1 MKGQAEQQLREARR
15 LERVLIF
22 LRWLYVPAI
31 LLAAWL
37 YGWLEEPLIW
47 LSAGGLA
54 GMNLAAVVLN
64 RQALNRRRQSV
75 LGLVLLGADF
85 TAGWG
90 LIITGVADQHTF
102 IYTAFAL
109 IIVEAA
115 MRFGLWGAL
124 VMDIIFGALM
134 RLTWW
139 VYSSQAGVVFSLE
152 DYLLILGVMSFVSLM
167 VGMVARE
174 WRQQRRWAEAL
185 AGERALLLER
195 RRISA
200 ELHDSVLK
208 SLQGLSMEAWALGQ
222 NKNNR
227 AGELVAEKSRYIQD
241 VCRLLSTQIRGVIL
255 ELRDEGAIQ
264 DVTTCME
271 TLTRAWSER
280 TGIPVELTSGGN
292 EPAVGL
298 KTAHDVQKITEEAL
312 LNIERH
318 AGAGRVRVETGFENG
333 QLRLEVQDD
342 GCGFEL
348 DPENLYLLVGRGK
361 LGLVSIKERVELAG
375 GRLEVESSSRG
386 TRLCVRLPLKETA
399 A

>member
-1 MKGQAEQQLREARR
+1 MKGKAEQQLREARR
-15 LERVLIF
+15 LERVLII
-22 LRWLYVPAI
+22 LRWLYIPAI

-37 YGWLEEPLIW
+37 YDWLGEPLIW
-47 LSAGGLA
+47 YSAGGLA
-54 GMNLAAVVLN
+54 AVNLAAVFFN
-64 RQALNRRRQSV
+64 RQGLNRRQQSV
-75 LGLVLLGADF
+75 LGMVMLGADF
-85 TAGWG
+85 SAGWG
-90 LIITGVADQHTF
+90 LIITGVSDQHTF

-124 VMDIIFGALM
+124 VMDIVFGALM

-139 VYSSQAGVVFSLE
+139 FSSSQAGTAFSLA

-174 WRQQRRWAEAL
+174 WRQQRRWAETL

-208 SLQGLSMEAWALGQ
+208 SLQGLSMEAWALSQ
-222 NKNNR
+222 NNQGR
-227 AGELVAEKSRYIQD
+227 AGSLVAEKSRYIQD

-255 ELRDEGAIQ
+255 ELRDEGATQNIAA
-264 DVTTCME
+264 CIE
-271 TLTRAWSER
+271 NLSRAWSAR
-280 TGIPVELTSGGN
+280 TGIPVILKSAGT
-292 EPAVGL
+292 EPAAAL
-298 KTAHDVQKITEEAL
+298 KTAHDIQKITEEAL

-318 AGAGRVRVETGFENG
+318 AGAGQVRLETGFENG
-333 QLRLEVQDD
+333 QLWLDIHD
-342 GCGFEL
+342 NGCGFDL
-348 DPENLYLLVGRGK
+348 DPENLYRLVGKGK

-375 GRLEVESSSRG
+375 GRLEIESSPRG
-386 TRLCVRLPLKETA
+386 TRLCVHLPLKEPSA
-399 A
+399 

>member
-64 RQALNRRRQSV
+64 RQALNRRCQSV

-318 AGAGRVRVETGFENG
+318 AGAGRVQVETGFENG
-333 QLRLEVQDD
+333 QLRLEIQDD
-342 GCGFEL
+342 GRGFEL